1 MRSMEDPLLAEV
13 RAMCTDAH
21 WRRAILRHC
30 ADLDPGAALPRLR
43 TDIHAN
49 DQMLVHSLRHHRD
62 AGAAFSQ
69 YFAIAL
75 QQYAVARRIQRLV
88 FGGRA
93 DAIDVLDFA
102 CGYGRLL
109 RFLVL
114 ALPPG
119 RIVASEL
126 QPDAL
131 DFVAATFGVQ
141 ALPSCADPDRFRAGR
156 RFDFIWVA
164 SLFSHLPEALF
175 HGWLRTLLALLA
187 PHGVLCFSVRDAD
200 LLPAGEE
207 LPPSGIRYDRRSE
220 NAGLGADIYGTT
232 WAGEA
237 FVRRALREAGGRDPA
252 VQRLP
257 RALANEQDLYV
268 VAADAGAD
276 LSALRAFRRG
286 PWGWVDRRELS
297 PSGELCLQGW
307 AASLDDGAVEQV
319 EIEVDG
325 ARYRCATGL
334 ARADVGAAFADARL
348 AHSGWTFRCQVD
360 PATPAPRVEVGA
372 RSARGETALLYAGR
386 VRTPPAAAAR
396 GDGPSGT

>member
-119 RIVASEL
+119 RIVA
-126 QPDAL
+126 
-131 DFVAATFGVQ
+131 
-141 ALPSCADPDRFRAGR
+141 
-156 RFDFIWVA
+156 
-164 SLFSHLPEALF
+164 
-175 HGWLRTLLALLA
+175 
-187 PHGVLCFSVRDAD
+187 
-200 LLPAGEE
+200 
-207 LPPSGIRYDRRSE
+207 
-220 NAGLGADIYGTT
+220 
-232 WAGEA
+232 
-237 FVRRALREAGGRDPA
+237 
-252 VQRLP
+252 
-257 RALANEQDLYV
+257 
-268 VAADAGAD
+268 
-276 LSALRAFRRG
+276 
-286 PWGWVDRRELS
+286 
-297 PSGELCLQGW
+297 
-307 AASLDDGAVEQV
+307 
-319 EIEVDG
+319 
-325 ARYRCATGL
+325 
-334 ARADVGAAFADARL
+334 
-348 AHSGWTFRCQVD
+348 
-360 PATPAPRVEVGA
+360 
-372 RSARGETALLYAGR
+372 
-386 VRTPPAAAAR
+386 
-396 GDGPSGT
+396 